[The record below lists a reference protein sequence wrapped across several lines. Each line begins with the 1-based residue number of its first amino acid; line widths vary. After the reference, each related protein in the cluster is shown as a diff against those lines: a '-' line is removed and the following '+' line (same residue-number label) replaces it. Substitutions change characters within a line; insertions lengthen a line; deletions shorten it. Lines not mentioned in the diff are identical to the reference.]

1 MQHFSRKAYTES
13 HEKLAAFYCPR
24 CHLGVII
31 LLAKIG
37 ITRTWAISG
46 GRHSVFI
53 GILLGFLIR
62 QFASLS
68 VIEKNYLGFPGE
80 IFLRLI
86 KLLILPLIVS
96 SLISSIGNIA
106 KHNIGECLIM
116 LFSF

>member
-37 ITRTWAISG
+37 ITRNWAISG

-53 GILLGFLIR
+53 GIFLAVGVNVAW
-62 QFASLS
+62 QF
-68 VIEKNYLGFPGE
+68 KFP
-80 IFLRLI
+80 
-86 KLLILPLIVS
+86 
-96 SLISSIGNIA
+96 A
-106 KHNIGECLIM
+106 
-116 LFSF
+116 

>member
-1 MQHFSRKAYTES
+1 MNSFNKRVKNVFISLKKWFRKNVFLLVT
-13 HEKLAAFYCPR
+13 
-24 CHLGVII
+24 I
-31 LLAKIG
+31 L
-37 ITRTWAISG
+37 
-46 GRHSVFI
+46 SVFI

-68 VIEKNYLGFPGE
+68 VIEKSYLGFPGE
-80 IFLRLI
+80 IFLRFI